1 MTLLVSLPE
10 LARAQQTGLFPL
22 APIRRQRVPC
32 DQQDP
37 IYNSIKYQ
45 YYGYHPTAWRRFPT
59 GWGYPSPERPDK
71 EKAFR
76 DLPLK
81 PPSGFEGAAPGME
94 PLPMERGPAGRPA
107 PPTLP
112 REVDPFEQPGRA
124 DPFQLDRPDTPR
136 APNAP
141 EAPNGPRAER
151 SRPPISSAGERGPEL
166 SAPTEAPDPTV
177 GNRSDRP
184 DENED
189 ADSRH
194 AGGPLLAIPNVNL
207 PPVTGSTM
215 VFGTEPPPGP
225 AVPTEAAADATTTPT
240 TSSAPR
246 RSFLGSLFSNLGL
259 NWTRR

>member
-1 MTLLVSLPE
+1 MTLLVSVPE
-10 LARAQQTGLFPL
+10 LAWAQQSGLFPL

-37 IYNSIKYQ
+37 IYNTIKYQ
-45 YYGYHPTAWRRFPT
+45 YYGYHPTAWRPFPA

-76 DLPLK
+76 DLPLT
-81 PPSGFEGAAPGME
+81 PPSLEEPGFEA
-94 PLPMERGPAGRPA
+94 LPRERGPAGRPEM
-107 PPTLP
+107 PRLP
-112 REVDPFEQPGRA
+112 RERDPFEQPGAA
-124 DPFQLDRPDTPR
+124 DPFQLDKPDAPR

-141 EAPNGPRAER
+141 QAPNAPRAER
-151 SRPPISSAGERGPEL
+151 SRPPISSGGERGPEL
-166 SAPTEAPDPTV
+166 SAPTEAPDPAL

-184 DENED
+184 AENED
-189 ADSRH
+189 ADSRQ

-225 AVPTEAAADATTTPT
+225 AVPPDTAADPT
-240 TSSAPR
+240 TAPSTSAAPR
-246 RSFLGSLFSNLGL
+246 RGFLSTLFNNLGL
-259 NWTRR
+259 NWARR